1 MHVVSK
7 AVRFAFMVAAVTAQP
22 SHATEG
28 YFLEGYG
35 TREKG
40 VAGGG
45 AADSRDP
52 LALSIN
58 PAGLVDLGRQY
69 TLGLTAR

>member
-1 MHVVSK
+1 MNRSQL
-7 AVRFAFMVAAVTAQP
+7 RRVAAAAALTLGSLSSGPIAY
-22 SHATEG
+22 ATEG

-40 VAGGG
+40 VAGAG

-52 LALSIN
+52 LAISIN
-58 PAGLVDLGRQY
+58 PAGLVDVGE
-69 TLGLTAR
+69 